1 MAPRSSGYGPS
12 LAAGLSPYYPGCVPS
27 CVGMCVMSQM
37 MILLENELWTPKFT
51 SYKWGDLLLFK
62 KFYLFIFG
70 CAGSL
75 WLYVS
80 LLYLRQAG
88 ATFSLWYTDFSHCQ
102 AWALGHVGLSHHG
115 SWALEHMGSGFTA
128 HGLSQ
133 GIFPARG

>member
-1 MAPRSSGYGPS
+1 MVKLVGAY
-12 LAAGLSPYYPGCVPS
+12 LSEVDLLT
-27 CVGMCVMSQM
+27 SQM
-37 MILLENELWTPKFT
+37 KLPCIFF
-51 SYKWGDLLLFK
+51 FK

-80 LLYLRQAG
+80 FLYLRQAG

-102 AWALGHVGLSHHG
+102 AWALGHVGLRHHG
-115 SWALEHMGSGFTA
+115 SWALEHMGSGLTA

>member
-1 MAPRSSGYGPS
+1 MAPLWVQACLPAIQ
-12 LAAGLSPYYPGCVPS
+12 AAPRPVWVCV
-27 CVGMCVMSQM
+27 CVMSQM

-51 SYKWGDLLLFK
+51 SYKWGDLIL
-62 KFYLFIFG
+62 LFIFG

-80 LLYLRQAG
+80 FLYLRQAG

-115 SWALEHMGSGFTA
+115 LWALEHVSSGLTV
-128 HGLSQ
+128 HGFSQ
-133 GIFPARG
+133 GIFPARA